1 MQAWRRSLFLGPW
14 MRMMGWMLDKWH
26 GTPLQAKSHS
36 FHVARRVSWPM
47 LSIGLG
53 LAQLKSKEHV
63 YLAYYL

>member
-1 MQAWRRSLFLGPW
+1 
-14 MRMMGWMLDKWH
+14 MMGWMLDKWH